1 MLYQPEYC
9 GGMSMKVAS
18 SADQITP
25 LAVGS
30 TVPDGTLV
38 TMQGE
43 KTKLYDILQNKPAV
57 IIFYRGVW

>member
-1 MLYQPEYC
+1 
-9 GGMSMKVAS
+9 MKVAP
-18 SADQITP
+18 SADLITP
-25 LAVGS
+25 LTVGS
-30 TVPDGTLV
+30 AVPNGALV